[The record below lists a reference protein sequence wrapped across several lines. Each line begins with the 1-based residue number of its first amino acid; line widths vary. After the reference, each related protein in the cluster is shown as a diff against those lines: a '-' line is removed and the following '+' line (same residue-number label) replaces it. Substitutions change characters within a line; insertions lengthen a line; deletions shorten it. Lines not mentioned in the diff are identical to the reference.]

1 MLVVHVQLDYGLAA
15 KGLQLSLVRTLLQVL
30 LIALGTWRVHHEA
43 GAIVVVVRVALV
55 ASQARDC
62 VNNKCINEC
71 KLT

>member
-15 KGLQLSLVRTLLQVL
+15 KGLQLSRVRALLQVL
-30 LIALGTWRVHHEA
+30 LIALGTWRVHHKA